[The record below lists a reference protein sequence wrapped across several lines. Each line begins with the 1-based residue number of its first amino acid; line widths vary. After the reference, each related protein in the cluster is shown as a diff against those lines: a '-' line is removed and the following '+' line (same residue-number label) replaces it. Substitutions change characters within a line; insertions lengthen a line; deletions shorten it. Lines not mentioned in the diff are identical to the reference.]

1 MRDRNS
7 LNKVIL
13 IGHLVKKPE
22 IRYLPESGRPVARFQ
37 IATNEQLFYPDTKK
51 TVDRTEFHRIVAW
64 GKLAEFCEKF
74 LEQGRQILIEGR
86 LRWRSW
92 EDRDGNK
99 RNSTEVEAVN
109 IVLLGKRTA
118 PQEEIQ
124 ADTTIADVPVDEF
137 PEVSEPI
144 AEEFPEGNTSPDE
157 DDEVPF

>member
-37 IATNEQLFYPDTKK
+37 VATNEQVFYPDTKK
-51 TVDRTEFHRIVAW
+51 TNDRTEYHRIIAW
-64 GKLAEFCEKF
+64 GKLAEFCEKY
-74 LEQGRQILIEGR
+74 LEPGRQILIEGR

-92 EDRDGNK
+92 EDRDGNR

-109 IVLLGKRTA
+109 IVPLGKKGGGA
-118 PQEEIQ
+118 AE
-124 ADTTIADVPVDEF
+124 VPAEAGPGIEEF
-137 PEVSEPI
+137 PEVSEPS
-144 AEEFPEGNTSPDE
+144 EEFPEENPSKDE